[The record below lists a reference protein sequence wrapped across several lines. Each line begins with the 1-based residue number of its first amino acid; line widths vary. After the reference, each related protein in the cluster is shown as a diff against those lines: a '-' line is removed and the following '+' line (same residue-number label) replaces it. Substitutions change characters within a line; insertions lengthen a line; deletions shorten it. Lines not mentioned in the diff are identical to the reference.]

1 MSPTQIDEAIQRS
14 QEYVRA
20 KYSNF
25 GDESWADIA
34 RGYARSAPEL
44 GISLRCLLACLATAH
59 EQTMEKIFTCC
70 PDDRTRASRLAAA
83 VLRMA
88 VIEAEIMYS
97 ALADDQAEQE
107 LKARQHNSAL
117 FEQKI
122 VSEVDS
128 ASRVGEGLREQAKDA
143 SAATRGMLGKAS
155 EVAAAAE
162 QSALAM
168 REAAL
173 TSAGLIRAIE
183 DARTEVESAAE
194 VAMRA
199 PNQAGDAVAMS
210 TTPSERSEEHTSEL
224 QTIMRTPS
232 ACFRLKKKKNT
243 HIIIIQII

>member
-1 MSPTQIDEAIQRS
+1 
-14 QEYVRA
+14 
-20 KYSNF
+20 
-25 GDESWADIA
+25 
-34 RGYARSAPEL
+34 
-44 GISLRCLLACLATAH
+44 
-59 EQTMEKIFTCC
+59 
-70 PDDRTRASRLAAA
+70 
-83 VLRMA
+83 MA

-107 LKARQHNSAL
+107 LKARQHYSAL

-128 ASRVGEGLREQAKDA
+128 ASRVGEGLRERAKDA

-199 PNQAGDAVAMS
+199 SKQAEAAVAMR
-210 TTPSERSEEHTSEL
+210 PDEPRVGK
-224 QTIMRTPS
+224 R
-232 ACFRLKKKKNT
+232 
-243 HIIIIQII
+243 